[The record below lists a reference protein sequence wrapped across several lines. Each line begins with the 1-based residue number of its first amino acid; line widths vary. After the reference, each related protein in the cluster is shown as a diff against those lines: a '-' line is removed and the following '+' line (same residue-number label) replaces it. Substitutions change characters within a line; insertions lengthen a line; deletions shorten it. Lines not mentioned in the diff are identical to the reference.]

1 MQNTALLSTAS
12 NAASLFAS
20 FAKSPKPVLS
30 IKCLNAFFT
39 RGAGDTTTV
48 PSLKTDRNQMKKCL
62 WQQASITG
70 ESPWQLA
77 LWPELRRSGIRVPSP
92 HSTNHT
98 QTHLG
103 GSALM
108 DAALLSISLLSSHT
122 AARPTPLPLP
132 WLHLQPLLGIGI
144 PCRAS
149 LPLPTK
155 LFTLSSPCP
164 AMLFF
169 FNVLLHPNCLYT
181 F

>member
-62 WQQASITG
+62 WQRASITG

-108 DAALLSISLLSSHT
+108 DAALLSISLTALISHCSQT
-122 AARPTPLPLP
+122 NPSAIAMASPPAPAWHWDPMQSFPSTSNQAIHFVLALPSNAF
-132 WLHLQPLLGIGI
+132 LL
-144 PCRAS
+144 
-149 LPLPTK
+149 
-155 LFTLSSPCP
+155 
-164 AMLFF
+164 
-169 FNVLLHPNCLYT
+169 
-181 F
+181 